1 MNTSFS
7 LLTVL
12 PTGFTPLDMMSVED
26 LGPVVLQV
34 LSNRD
39 KFLDKTLSVSG
50 DKLTIREV
58 AFVLN
63 RYLAPKSFR
72 DKQVSVLN
80 RYLAPNKQVSVLNRY
95 LSSNKQVS
103 VLKRYLAPKSFKQVS
118 VLNRYQRLHLSLSR
132 KRKTN

>member
-1 MNTSFS
+1 MYEHVLLS

-39 KFLDKTLSVSG
+39 KFLEKTLSVSG

-58 AFVLN
+58 ASVLN

-80 RYLAPNKQVSVLNRY
+80 RYLAP
-95 LSSNKQVS
+95 
-103 VLKRYLAPKSFKQVS
+103 KSF
-118 VLNRYQRLHLSLSR
+118 RDR
-132 KRKTN
+132 